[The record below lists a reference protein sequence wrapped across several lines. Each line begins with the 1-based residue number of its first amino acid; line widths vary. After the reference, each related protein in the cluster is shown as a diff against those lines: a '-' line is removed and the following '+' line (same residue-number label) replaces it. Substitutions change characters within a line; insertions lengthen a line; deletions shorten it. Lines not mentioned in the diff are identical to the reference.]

1 MTVFQRNV
9 ALGYC
14 VTRLTDCGCRPLA
27 VTLDSSLIFSQP
39 CCCDATF
46 SPTTEALDVLVPFP
60 TGSRHLPFAF
70 AGAAL
75 FRLLL
80 LLSESVSDTV
90 LCRSHQG
97 CYRLHHVTFLSSALR
112 NSIATGLLGICE
124 SRKLVVNY
132 FRLSWYSVSSCS
144 YANAIN
150 CSPETSR
157 LMRIFNAVILLTVS
171 SLVWYLVSYSCI
183 CLQTRELQSRLLP
196 GHGGLAVHESLV
208 CHCADSATFGVV
220 LAAQLEPR

>member
-14 VTRLTDCGCRPLA
+14 VTRLTDCGCRLLA

-39 CCCDATF
+39 CCCDVTF
-46 SPTTEALDVLVPFP
+46 SPTAEALDVLVPFP

-70 AGAAL
+70 ASPTRFSVDLTKDAIDSTMS
-75 FRLLL
+75 
-80 LLSESVSDTV
+80 LSK
-90 LCRSHQG
+90 
-97 CYRLHHVTFLSSALR
+97 SSALR
-112 NSIATGLLGICE
+112 NSIATGQLGICE

-157 LMRIFNAVILLTVS
+157 LMRIFNTVTF
-171 SLVWYLVSYSCI
+171 VWYLVSYSCI

-196 GHGGLAVHESLV
+196 GHGGLGVHDSLV